1 MTRLK
6 RTKTGK
12 GTVSSSCCRGA
23 EDHEHRT
30 TQVGRDQTDLSSFEY
45 LKGQSFHNTSYNLFH
60 PHGKINLPSTQAE
73 FPVLQL
79 LPCSWCTCHKSGSIC
94 SKGSPLPVGEAGR
107 SPFTLLLLR
116 LNTPDSLHLSWCAMC
131 SFPFWKCF
139 LKWEKGRLGEGT
151 ARTRGNRIS
160 TNSYSTTSNRG
171 NSERTWKTPSTDPR
185 RDLRGVFMYFSYI
198 YIVRARKQNT
208 GSSAFSF

>member
-131 SFPFWKCF
+131 SFPLLPECPVTG
-139 LKWEKGRLGEGT
+139 LAKGSCPLLEVLFEVGERET
-151 ARTRGNRIS
+151 WRGDS
-160 TNSYSTTSNRG
+160 PYQG
-171 NSERTWKTPSTDPR
+171 
-185 RDLRGVFMYFSYI
+185 
-198 YIVRARKQNT
+198 KQD
-208 GSSAFSF
+208 FHK

>member
-1 MTRLK
+1 MPPELQEINKITNVFIMTRLK

-131 SFPFWKCF
+131 SFPLLPECPVTG
-139 LKWEKGRLGEGT
+139 LAKGSCPLLEVLFEVGERET
-151 ARTRGNRIS
+151 WRGDS
-160 TNSYSTTSNRG
+160 PYQG
-171 NSERTWKTPSTDPR
+171 
-185 RDLRGVFMYFSYI
+185 
-198 YIVRARKQNT
+198 KQD
-208 GSSAFSF
+208 FHK